1 MNQKLETVKTLAH
14 KVNTIYDYNNIIR
27 NEEFYK
33 LIVKH
38 EADDFFLDGEDIE
51 TYWID
56 FKRWH
61 RMFAT
66 GLHPNDVRNLGEDYD
81 F

>member
-1 MNQKLETVKTLAH
+1 MKDTLKTLAH
-14 KVNTIYDYNNIIR
+14 KVNTIYDFTNIIR
-27 NEEFYK
+27 NEEMYK

-38 EADDFFLDGEDIE
+38 EAENFLLTSNEIDENWIE
-51 TYWID
+51 
-56 FKRWH
+56 FKKWH

-66 GLHPNDVRNLGEDYD
+66 GLDPKDVRNLEGDYD

>member
-1 MNQKLETVKTLAH
+1 MQDTLKTLAH
-14 KVNTIYDYNNIIR
+14 KVNTIYDFDNIIR

-33 LIVKH
+33 LVIKH
-38 EADDFFLDGEDIE
+38 EAENFLLTHSDIE
-51 TYWID
+51 DNWIE
-56 FKRWH
+56 FKKWH

-66 GLHPNDVRNLGEDYD
+66 GLHPNDVRNLGGDYD